1 MISYGRTRSDT
12 EPMTVQI
19 TETKVFVASNAE
31 QYSEVIEGETVTGWE
46 FDYTEYEKDEYIQAL
61 KTENETLEADI
72 TNTQLALCEVY
83 KLIAGGVL

>member
-31 QYSEVIEGETVTGWE
+31 QYSEVIEGKTVTGWE
-46 FDYTEYEKDEYIQAL
+46 FDYTEYEKNEYIQAL
-61 KTENETLEADI
+61 KTENETLEANI

-83 KLIAGGVL
+83 ELICGGVL

>member
-19 TETKVFVASNAE
+19 TETKVFIASNAE

-46 FDYTEYEKDEYIQAL
+46 FDYTEYGKDEYIQAL
-61 KTENETLEADI
+61 KIENETLGTDI

-83 KLIAGGVL
+83 ELIAGGVL